1 MRKAIIG
8 LVMVFVLGLTGAK
21 AWAESFKLPDLPDLL
36 TDEVMALDK
45 KSGAFLWSSLDSF
58 EKGKEKQKEKGK
70 EIEKT
75 FLRYF
80 QKGSGKYGGSKD
92 PIKWEIEG
100 YYYADPYIR
109 PYHSQKKIF
118 SNKGKLLK
126 IDTLYFDAKAGKI
139 YFSSEDKI
147 SKKTTRQTFKLE
159 KDIIDKYA
167 MGTAL
172 SSYPFAKKKDFTF
185 HYISDEPKV
194 YSLTLHYK
202 GKEKITVPAGT
213 FECYKLEMTVDLGL
227 LGIVSAFVP
236 KTYFWYRVKD
246 QQWIKYEGLESG
258 LGTPYI
264 VMQLAKEP
272 AKTYLPRKKEEN
284 SKSK

>member
-1 MRKAIIG
+1 MRIRFLG
-8 LVMVFVLGLTGAK
+8 LAMVIVFVLMGAQ
-21 AWAESFKLPDLPDLL
+21 AWAESFRLPDLPDLL
-36 TDEVMALDK
+36 TEEVVTTDK
-45 KSGAFLWSSLDSF
+45 KSGAFLWSSLDGF
-58 EKGKEKQKEKGK
+58 EKGKEKQKENGK

-75 FLRYF
+75 FVRYS

-109 PYHSQKKIF
+109 PYYSKRSIF
-118 SNKGKLLK
+118 SEKGKLLEVQ
-126 IDTLYFDAKAGKI
+126 TLYFDTKDKKI
-139 YFSSEDKI
+139 YFTRED
-147 SKKTTRQTFKLE
+147 
-159 KDIIDKYA
+159 
-167 MGTAL
+167 
-172 SSYPFAKKKDFTF
+172 
-185 HYISDEPKV
+185 KV

-202 GKEKITVPAGT
+202 GTEKITVPAGT

-236 KTYFWYRVKD
+236 KTYFWYRAKD

-264 VMQLAKEP
+264 VMQLAEEP
-272 AKTYLPRKKEEN
+272 VRTYLPRKKSE
-284 SKSK
+284 KK